1 LTDFW
6 VVLFLQSL
14 RFSFLLFSVICLF
27 GFFLSVSLS
36 VQPWFC
42 LFLSFFPPLSPSV
55 LPFFLFR
62 VRGLS
67 LAFIEPENA
76 MRSPLNNEVTDR
88 LQE

>member
-1 LTDFW
+1 
-6 VVLFLQSL
+6 
-14 RFSFLLFSVICLF
+14 
-27 GFFLSVSLS
+27 
-36 VQPWFC
+36 
-42 LFLSFFPPLSPSV
+42 
-55 LPFFLFR
+55 